1 LKTHVPDTTQKT
13 FFLPCSLT
21 TQQTPRYR
29 PVAWNWWISG
39 GTCAGHIT
47 NDPVDGTPPRL
58 KGSLLS
64 LAALTE
70 SRQALPAPAS
80 PARWSFRE
88 SQGSTQGRTYVQALR
103 IAGVFGP
110 GGCRRHAR
118 CLLGG
123 INFPIGVSRIQMS
136 GWFLQPPGQQ
146 SIATTLALSKR
157 RWSSQDPPGAGFNDF
172 LGL

>member
-1 LKTHVPDTTQKT
+1 MFVDNRLLDIG
-13 FFLPCSLT
+13 
-21 TQQTPRYR
+21 
-29 PVAWNWWISG
+29 VAWKWWISG

-70 SRQALPAPAS
+70 SRQALPAPALQLGGAS
-80 PARWSFRE
+80 EKVRAQSRPD
-88 SQGSTQGRTYVQALR
+88 VQALR

-118 CLLGG
+118 CLLEG
-123 INFPIGVSRIQMS
+123 INFPIGVSRTRKS
-136 GWFLQPPGQQ
+136 GWFLQPPEQR
-146 SIATTLALSKR
+146 SIATT
-157 RWSSQDPPGAGFNDF
+157 
-172 LGL
+172 